1 MIAQAGACGSGAR
14 GVTLLEVVLAMGLLI
29 VLSTMTYWFYT
40 SSLDTRRAD
49 LESVQ
54 RLRLARTVLD
64 RMATEFR
71 QIVSSTSHRAV
82 AMRGEPERIWF
93 STIRLPAVKY
103 ARAGMIMNRPPEQI
117 YEFDQVKIE
126 YKVAR
131 HPDIKIDGFEAP
143 LGLSRIEITVP
154 RKDSAETGEAFED
167 DGVEASGQGGGGVPP
182 GDQGPQDPVEADTAL
197 DVEDE
202 IQWSEI
208 YSQQIR
214 HLRFCYF
221 DGKSWWDKWDVGGE
235 NPLPQLIQVTI
246 GFEPHPAFGG
256 DVALTTEEEEFCTCM
271 NDPVDVRDCAPLAE
285 DRYTLIVRLQQADMF
300 FRSRVTRE
308 SQALLEDL
316 EG

>member
-1 MIAQAGACGSGAR
+1 
-14 GVTLLEVVLAMGLLI
+14 MGLLI

-49 LESVQ
+49 LEAVQ

-117 YEFDQVKIE
+117 FEFDQVKIE

-154 RKDSAETGEAFED
+154 RKDSAETGAAFKD
-167 DGVEASGQGGGGVPP
+167 DGVDSASRAQSGGAGE
-182 GDQGPQDPVEADTAL
+182 GDQGPQDPVEAETVL

-214 HLRFCYF
+214 SLRFCYF
-221 DGKSWWDKWDVGGE
+221 DGKSWWDRWDVGGE

-246 GFEPHPAFGG
+246 GFEPHAEFGG
-256 DVALTTEEEEFCTCM
+256 DVAVSQEEEEFCTCM

>member
-1 MIAQAGACGSGAR
+1 
-14 GVTLLEVVLAMGLLI
+14 MGLLI

-49 LESVQ
+49 LEAVQ

-117 YEFDQVKIE
+117 FEFDQVKIE

-154 RKDSAETGEAFED
+154 RKDSAETGAAFKD
-167 DGVEASGQGGGGVPP
+167 DGVDSASRRQSGGAGE
-182 GDQGPQDPVEADTAL
+182 GDQGPQDPVEAETVL

-214 HLRFCYF
+214 SLRFCYF
-221 DGKSWWDKWDVGGE
+221 DGKSWWDRWDVGGE

-246 GFEPHPAFGG
+246 GFEPHAEFGG
-256 DVALTTEEEEFCTCM
+256 DVAVSQEEEEFCTCM